1 MTVTDLFNFVIDQN
15 IADEDVDGYLDKV
28 SSVLAYNALPFN
40 LSLQLSLYTSTF
52 LLYDAITL
60 YKHIPAV

>member
-1 MTVTDLFNFVIDQN
+1 MRVTDLFNFVIDQN

-28 SSVLAYNALPFN
+28 SSV
-40 LSLQLSLYTSTF
+40 TF
-52 LLYDAITL
+52 QSFVAAITL